1 VDPRLKRRLLI
12 AIIIVA
18 LVVIFL
24 PIPFSH
30 IAKKADDQPVQNIP
44 PAPMATQNEAS
55 NNMPSMPA
63 APSNTVTVTPIDVTP
78 VNPTPANTIPTSQ
91 SVASNVTAANGQSI
105 APETQNETNMTPP
118 ETLVPVHQSKHVA
131 EKKVITSTDQNHIH
145 HVSKATVA
153 SEKGDWAVQLGSF
166 PEEKISA
173 QLVRKLKEAG
183 YPAEVHAVVVNGK
196 TMYRVYAGPYLHEET
211 AREKQVEIANK
222 LNMVG
227 FVHEITK

>member
-1 VDPRLKRRLLI
+1 MDPRLKRRLLI

-55 NNMPSMPA
+55 NNMPNMPV
-63 APSNTVTVTPIDVTP
+63 APSNTVTVTPLDTTP
-78 VNPTPANTIPTSQ
+78 VNTQPTTQ
-91 SVASNVTAANGQSI
+91 SVVSNVAVANNAQ
-105 APETQNETNMTPP
+105 APVPTIQNETNMTAP
-118 ETLVPVHQSKHVA
+118 ETLVPLHQSKPVA
-131 EKKVITSTDQNHIH
+131 TKKTITSVYESHIH
-145 HVSKATVA
+145 HASKATVV

-183 YPAEVHAVVVNGK
+183 YPAEVHAVIVNGK

-211 AREKQVEIANK
+211 AKEKQVEIANK
-222 LNMVG
+222 LNMIG